1 MVQAGVPV
9 STPRPA
15 TQASRQAAA
24 PRSLFGVRGVP
35 SPSPGPGPVA
45 EPPGALLAPA
55 RVAVRGL
62 GASWSE
68 VTGEKKSAILIY
80 LFRIASD
87 ELL

>member
-15 TQASRQAAA
+15 TRASRQAAA
-24 PRSLFGVRGVP
+24 PRSLFGVP

-55 RVAVRGL
+55 RFGVRGL
-62 GASWSE
+62 AASWSE